1 MLNSSL
7 NKPAG
12 QLRSKSSSHLSVESS
27 TQNPIATSLV
37 VSWIYNCTNFLVP
50 QIYQNIASAKRTH
63 SMANLTPELL
73 KISGK
78 PLLLR
83 APSIEATI
91 NVKENKDIL
100 YNLEHKPPS

>member
-1 MLNSSL
+1 M
-7 NKPAG
+7 
-12 QLRSKSSSHLSVESS
+12 
-27 TQNPIATSLV
+27 T
-37 VSWIYNCTNFLVP
+37 
-50 QIYQNIASAKRTH
+50 
-63 SMANLTPELL
+63 NLTPELL